1 MEISRCK
8 IADLLWSARPLEP
21 AAGNSL
27 IQEQES
33 VALIDESLHPVGT
46 RAAEEIQAPL
56 FEWVESEVILD
67 DLRKPVDPTTQVG
80 TAASYIDVLEIS
92 LLKHCAPPGS
102 PW

>member
-1 MEISRCK
+1 MEIFRRK
-8 IADLLWSARPLEP
+8 IANLLRSAWPLEP

-33 VALIDESLHPVGT
+33 IALIDESFHPVGT

-56 FEWVESEVILD
+56 LEWIESEVILD
-67 DLRKPVDPTTQVG
+67 DLRETVDPATQVG
-80 TAASYIDVLEIS
+80 SATAYVDVFEIGF
-92 LLKHCAPPGS
+92 LKHCAPPGS